1 MSTGIAASNTPVTPP
16 MMKFA
21 TNPTQK
27 HIGAVRRS
35 EPPHIVV
42 IQLNVFTAPLFCRR
56 LLIALS
62 CCWRAE
68 AGKGTASAV
77 PDTNDSARRVRLGI
91 GRSDPAGT
99 GSLA

>member
-42 IQLNVFTAPLFCRR
+42 IQLNVFTA
-56 LLIALS
+56 
-62 CCWRAE
+62 
-68 AGKGTASAV
+68 
-77 PDTNDSARRVRLGI
+77 LGI
-91 GRSDPAGT
+91 AIAIEIAMKLARIR
-99 GSLA
+99 GSIPVLNM